1 MPANDD
7 RLEQVLREY
16 GGLLRRAIERL
27 APGRAGVL
35 AEDVEQEARIRVW
48 KALQRGTEITDFPSY
63 LCRVAL
69 TATVDAV
76 RQAQGRKEEPLERT
90 RAPGEDAP
98 RQGVPAAPGPS
109 PEDDALSREQGEG
122 LLRAVASLA
131 EPRRSA
137 VRLHLRGFTPHE
149 VGRLMGWSAAKAR
162 NLAYRGLEDLRA
174 ELRRRESE
182 DGTAL

>member
-1 MPANDD
+1 MPAQDD

-48 KALQRGTEITDFPSY
+48 KALQRGTEIADFPSY

-69 TATVDAV
+69 SATVDAIRV
-76 RQAQGRKEEPLERT
+76 AQGRKEEPLETGRH
-90 RAPGEDAP
+90 GDDAP
-98 RQGVPAAPGPS
+98 ITEGPPS
-109 PEDDALSREQGEG
+109 PGLSPEAEVLQRERVADLSQAVDALP
-122 LLRAVASLA
+122 

-137 VRLHLRGFTPHE
+137 VRLHLRGFRPDE
-149 VGRLMGWSAAKAR
+149 VGRLMGWSPAKAR
-162 NLAYRGLEDLRA
+162 NLAYRGLEDLRS
-174 ELRRRESE
+174 ELRRREWN
-182 DGTAL
+182 DGTAP